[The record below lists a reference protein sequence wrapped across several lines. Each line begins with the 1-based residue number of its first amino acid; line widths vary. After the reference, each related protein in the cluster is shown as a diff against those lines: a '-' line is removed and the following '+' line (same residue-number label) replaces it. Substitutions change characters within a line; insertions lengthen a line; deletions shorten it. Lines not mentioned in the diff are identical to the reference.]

1 MAKTRQHVLVVG
13 AKKAGLER
21 VAPMLRRAEFSVHSV
36 EPSPF
41 LLDLVLSTAFEL
53 VIVTFPLDTVPLDD
67 LIDTIRDEGSACRDA
82 GLLLLADR
90 DHLDDAQ
97 TIVDLGA
104 NRAICCDW
112 SEARLWS
119 SIGDLME
126 VAPRVFMRVLMHLDI
141 EVKNERS
148 RAIFQ
153 TVNVSISGALLQG
166 SDRLSPGETFD
177 FLFRLPGGGLIEG
190 TAEVVRQTNPLR
202 EGVDGVGTRFTS
214 FREACE
220 ERLSSHI
227 ERQVNLGKRSR

>member
-1 MAKTRQHVLVVG
+1 
-13 AKKAGLER
+13 
-21 VAPMLRRAEFSVHSV
+21 MLRRADFSVHSV

-53 VIVTFPLDTVPLDD
+53 VIVNYPLETVPLDD

-82 GLLLLADR
+82 GLLLLSDP

-119 SIGDLME
+119 AIGDLME
-126 VAPRVFMRVLMHLDI
+126 VAPRIFMRVLMHLEVEI
-141 EVKNERS
+141 ESARN

-153 TVNVSISGALLQG
+153 TVNVSVSGVLLQG
-166 SDRLSPGETFD
+166 SEHLPPGESFD

-190 TAEVVRQTNPLR
+190 SAEVVRQTNPLR
-202 EGVDGVGTRFTS
+202 EGVDGIGSRFTG
-214 FREACE
+214 FRENCQ
-220 ERLSSHI
+220 ERLASHI
-227 ERQVNLGKRSR
+227 ERQLELGNGR

>member
-82 GLLLLADR
+82 
-90 DHLDDAQ
+90 
-97 TIVDLGA
+97 
-104 NRAICCDW
+104 
-112 SEARLWS
+112 